1 MKVSLTGPRMGP
13 DVSVYIEEIQHA
25 PFKAGAVIDS
35 AGTSPETTQKI
46 AALIGTG
53 YAFEVVPSTK
63 ARKEKEE

>member
-25 PFKAGAVIDS
+25 PFKAGAEIDS
-35 AGTSPETTQKI
+35 TGTSPETTQKI

-53 YAFEVVPSTK
+53 YAIEVMPPK
-63 ARKEKEE
+63 ARKEKED